1 MHKSERIEALAR
13 KPELSKVAKGRA
25 VEVLLEEI
33 VAGGAVTR
41 VGFGA
46 CKAAPRAA
54 REGKNPKTG

>member
-1 MHKSERIEALAR
+1 MAT
-13 KPELSKVAKGRA
+13 GRA

-54 REGKNPKTG
+54 REGKNPKIG